1 MLHHLHLQPPAKLAT
16 LTLCALLAACG
27 GDSDTPADP
36 LRAYRSQTLQ
46 WQACTAEVLGKEALD
61 PRTLAQYGNRLQCA
75 QVRAPMDWSDPA
87 KGDVKVAVMRLAST
101 NPAQRK
107 ASLLLNPGG
116 PGVDRLSMGIRLDQ
130 IFEQAR
136 TDSSL
141 GAKFQQLREQYD
153 LVGFSPRGLG
163 ASTNLECTVPDTAA
177 SDSRKTAPALPS
189 ELVEQEINNAD
200 LKAKALAEAC
210 KGAALKPYINSDATA
225 RDMDLLRGLLG
236 DDKLHYFGYSYGTW
250 LGAWYAGLFPEKVGR
265 MVLDSV
271 QDFTSNHED
280 DTRVMGPA
288 RERIHSQ
295 VMLSYFTRHAADF
308 GLDVSTTPLAQQVN
322 QLDVELHHEL
332 GNRLAG
338 QTYGAS
344 QLNTYGETL
353 AAAVGL
359 QAIVQKLPE
368 TSTPQ
373 DLQQA
378 LADHVF
384 HPSNLERDSIIRK
397 IAMNMVA
404 SLSPTPDSAR
414 AQTLPVGEAVFW
426 AVGCNDASTI
436 RDMGAWRTALRQDAA
451 EAPLFFSAISHC
463 IDWGVPSVNKPEM
476 AQLQSVNALIVQS
489 QYDGATPAEG
499 SARTFAR
506 MPAAKQV
513 YVPGEYVHALF
524 PYASQ
529 DGDDPCVD
537 HAVLDYLLGS
547 NAAPRSTTCG
557 ARPLAL
563 DRATTKSASAEGSAY
578 RDPAAAQALIESFHS
593 TIGPR
598 R

>member
-1 MLHHLHLQPPAKLAT
+1 MTQRTHFSPPAKLTT
-16 LTLCALLAACG
+16 LALTALLAACG
-27 GDSDTPADP
+27 GGGGSDTPDP
-36 LRAYRSQTLQ
+36 LQPYRSQSLQ
-46 WQACTAEVLGKEALD
+46 WQACTADLLGKEVVGPA
-61 PRTLAQYGNRLQCA
+61 TLAQYGSRLQCA

-87 KGDVKVAVMRLAST
+87 KGDVKVAVMRLASD

-107 ASLLLNPGG
+107 ASLLFNPGG
-116 PGVDRLSMGIRLDQ
+116 PGQDGLTMGLSLDRV
-130 IFEQAR
+130 FEQAR
-136 TDSSL
+136 ADSTL
-141 GAKFQQLREQYD
+141 GAKFKQLREQYD

-163 ASTNLECTVPDTAA
+163 SSTPLECTITDDAK
-177 SDSRKTAPALPS
+177 SAPAIPAD
-189 ELVEQEINNAD
+189 LVEQEINSSD
-200 LKAKALAEAC
+200 LYAKALAEAC
-210 KGAALKPYINSDATA
+210 KSTALKPYINSDATA

-322 QLDVELHHEL
+322 QLEEELHREL

-338 QTYGAS
+338 ETYRAN

-359 QAIVQKLPE
+359 QAIMQKLPE
-368 TSTPQ
+368 SATSQ
-373 DLQQA
+373 DLLAA
-378 LADHVF
+378 LANHEF
-384 HPSNLERDSIIRK
+384 HPTNLERDSIIRG
-397 IAMNMVA
+397 IAMEMAA
-404 SLSPTPDSAR
+404 SLGGAAQKSR
-414 AQTLPVGEAVFW
+414 AQTLPLSSAVYW
-426 AVGCNDASTI
+426 AVGCNDAATM
-436 RDMGAWRTALRQDAA
+436 RDMGAWRAAMREDAA
-451 EAPLFFSAISHC
+451 AAPLFFSAISHC
-463 IDWGVPSVNKPEM
+463 IDWGVPSVSKPGM
-476 AQLQSVNALIVQS
+476 AKLQSVNALIVQS

-499 SARTFAR
+499 SARTFAQ

-513 YVPGEYVHALF
+513 YVPGEYVHGLF
-524 PYASQ
+524 PYAVK
-529 DGDDPCVD
+529 DGDDTCVD
-537 HAVLDYLLGS
+537 HAVLDYLLGG

-557 ARPLAL
+557 ARPLEL

-578 RDPAAAQALIESFHS
+578 RDPATAQALIDAFHA

>member
-1 MLHHLHLQPPAKLAT
+1 MQKYAGFTPPAQLTTLA
-16 LTLCALLAACG
+16 LSALLVACG
-27 GDSDTPADP
+27 GGGGDTPDP
-36 LRAYRSQTLQ
+36 LQPYRSQNLQ
-46 WQACTAEVLGKEALD
+46 WQACTADVLGKEVVGPA
-61 PRTLAQYGNRLQCA
+61 TLAKYGNRLQCA
-75 QVRAPMDWSDPA
+75 QMRAPVDWSDPA
-87 KGDVKVAVMRLAST
+87 KGDLKVAVMRLAST

-107 ASLLLNPGG
+107 ASLLFNPGG
-116 PGVDRLSMGIRLDQ
+116 PGSDGLTMGAGLDQ
-130 IFEQAR
+130 VFEQAR
-136 TDSSL
+136 ADSSL
-141 GAKFQQLREQYD
+141 GAKFKQLRERYD

-163 ASTNLECTVPDTAA
+163 ASTHIECTQPDNA
-177 SDSRKTAPALPS
+177 KNAPAIPADQ
-189 ELVEQEINNAD
+189 VEQEIEQAD
-200 LKAKALAEAC
+200 QLAKELAAAC
-210 KGAALKPYINSDATA
+210 QGSPLKPYINSDATA

-322 QLDVELHHEL
+322 QLEGELHREL
-332 GNRLAG
+332 GRRLAG
-338 QTYGAS
+338 ETYRAG

-368 TSTPQ
+368 TATPQ

-378 LADHVF
+378 LGNHEF
-384 HPSNLERDSIIRK
+384 HPSNLERDSIIRQ
-397 IAMNMVA
+397 IAMDMAA
-404 SLSPTPDSAR
+404 SLSHTADSAR
-414 AQTLPVGEAVFW
+414 AQTLPVGSAVYW
-426 AVGCNDASTI
+426 AVGCNDALTI
-436 RDMGAWRTALRQDAA
+436 RDMSAWRTALRQDAA
-451 EAPLFFSAISHC
+451 EAPLFFTPVAHC
-463 IDWGVPSVNKPEM
+463 IDWGMPSVSKPGM
-476 AQLQSVNALIVQS
+476 ATLQSVNALIVQS

-499 SARTFAR
+499 AARTFAQ

-524 PYASQ
+524 PYAVK
-529 DGDDPCVD
+529 DGDDTCVD
-537 HAVLDYLLGS
+537 HAVLDYLLGG

-557 ARPLAL
+557 ARPLEL

-578 RDPAAAQALIESFHS
+578 RDPAAAQVLIDAFHS